1 MWQLLLAA
9 LSALIIGFSKT
20 GVPGTGILMVPLMA
34 IVFGGRLSVGA
45 TLPMLIF
52 ADIFA
57 VTFYRRTADWGHLRR
72 LAPWVLAGL
81 AIGTGTLWWLGHH
94 PLKHD
99 PLNSWIGVI
108 VLLMLG
114 ISLLRNRLGDK
125 LVPTGPVGMP
135 ATGVVAGFTTMV
147 SNAAGPVMQIY
158 LIAADLPKLILMG
171 TTAWYFLIVNVAK
184 VPLLLG
190 LTLDNPAKP
199 MLTWETLILNV
210 ALFPFIA
217 AGALAG
223 RALLPVIPQKI
234 FNRVVLTLSA
244 AAAVRLLFS

>member
-1 MWQLLLAA
+1 
-9 LSALIIGFSKT
+9 
-20 GVPGTGILMVPLMA
+20 MA

-57 VTFYRRTADWGHLRR
+57 VTFYRRTADWSHLRR
-72 LAPWVLAGL
+72 LAPWVLLGL
-81 AIGTGTLWWLGHH
+81 TFGTATLWWMGHH
-94 PLKHD
+94 PQAHD

-114 ISLLRNRLGDK
+114 VSLLRSRLGDR
-125 LVPTGPVGMP
+125 LIPTGSIGMP
-135 ATGVVAGFTTMV
+135 ATGLVAGFTTMV

-158 LIAADLPKLILMG
+158 LIAADLPKLTLMG
-171 TTAWYFLIVNVAK
+171 TTAWYFLIVNVSK

-190 LTLDNPAKP
+190 LTWDNPAKP
-199 MLTWETLILNV
+199 MLTTETLVINLIL
-210 ALFPFIA
+210 LPIIA
-217 AGALAG
+217 VGALAG
-223 RALLPVIPQKI
+223 RALLPVVPQKV
-234 FNRVVLTLSA
+234 FNKVVLTLSA